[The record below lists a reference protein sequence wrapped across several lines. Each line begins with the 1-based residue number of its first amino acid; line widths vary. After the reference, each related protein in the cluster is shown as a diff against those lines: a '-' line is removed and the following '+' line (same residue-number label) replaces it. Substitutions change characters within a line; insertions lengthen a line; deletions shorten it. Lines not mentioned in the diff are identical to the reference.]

1 MKYKYELYLYANY
14 ESSKINSYR
23 LMMLRLSSFISRKLS
38 TKLFRQFRKSM
49 MLMAFDSISTQRYR

>member
-1 MKYKYELYLYANY
+1 MQIMKAVKLTAIVNVTFIQLYL
-14 ESSKINSYR
+14 SI
-23 LMMLRLSSFISRKLS
+23 RKLS